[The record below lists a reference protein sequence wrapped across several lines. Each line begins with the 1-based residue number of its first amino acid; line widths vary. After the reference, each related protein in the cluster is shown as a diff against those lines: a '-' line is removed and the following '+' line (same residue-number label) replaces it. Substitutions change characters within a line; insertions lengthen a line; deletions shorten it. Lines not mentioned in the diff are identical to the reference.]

1 MTPAHGPRNVSRVG
15 LLCFRTRLRWHQHK
29 RMGLRRTSLSGP
41 RFPGTFGAG
50 VAAVSSIMFG
60 LCWDI
65 SWHETIGRGTFWT
78 PAHLAIHFGGILA
91 AITCTYLVFSTTF
104 GHNAAAQARSV
115 KTWGFRGPLGAFLTA
130 WGVDVDGDQGAG
142 TLAVPAARSTLPMRR
157 GLGILLLGLTALLV
171 AHVHPDG
178 SAPMAAANLANAGF
192 AGPGAASAMTSMPG
206 MVTGIEGTATE
217 KLPAEVSFPYGFPK
231 GGLYRIF
238 VQVKRKG
245 NVETGFST
253 RRSIEGQDA
262 HPLAE
267 SCGARRA
274 GIVTFLRSWGR
285 HRLPAGSS

>member
-1 MTPAHGPRNVSRVG
+1 MAPTQTHGFAADEPERPEVPWHIWGRRGGGVFHHVRFVLGYIVARDDWTRHILDAGAPGDSFRRHSRGDHLHVFGFLDHVWPQCGGTGEVG
-15 LLCFRTRLRWHQHK
+15 EDVGISR
-29 RMGLRRTSLSGP
+29 
-41 RFPGTFGAG
+41 
-50 VAAVSSIMFG
+50 AA
-60 LCWDI
+60 
-65 SWHETIGRGTFWT
+65 
-78 PAHLAIHFGGILA
+78 
-91 AITCTYLVFSTTF
+91 
-104 GHNAAAQARSV
+104 
-115 KTWGFRGPLGAFLTA
+115 LGAFLTA

-178 SAPMAAANLANAGF
+178 SAPMAAANLASAGF

-245 NVETGFST
+245 YVETGVF
-253 RRSIEGQDA
+253 DA
-262 HPLAE
+262 E
-267 SCGARRA
+267 
-274 GIVTFLRSWGR
+274 VD
-285 HRLPAGSS
+285 